1 MSEFNLGGTRAS
13 LIEALGKMIQH
24 RSPIHK
30 IIMTPEC
37 FASLMV
43 DCAVTE
49 QNEHEVL
56 MHEGCRKTFLNI
68 PVELRSDMPPDYNF
82 CVMSGEVET

>member
-37 FASLMV
+37 CANLIV
-43 DCAVTE
+43 DCAVTA
-49 QNEHEVL
+49 QYEHDFQID
-56 MHEGCRKTFLNI
+56 GDGRKTFLNI
-68 PVELRSDMPPDYNF
+68 PVELRSDMPPDCNF